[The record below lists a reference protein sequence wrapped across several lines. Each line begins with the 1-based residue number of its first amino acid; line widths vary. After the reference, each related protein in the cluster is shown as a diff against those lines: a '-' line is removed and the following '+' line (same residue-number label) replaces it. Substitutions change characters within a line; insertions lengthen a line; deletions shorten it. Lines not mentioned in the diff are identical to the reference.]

1 MLVIILAMI
10 GAPRA
15 PAGRE
20 MREMMGAEGVNG
32 SMPRILVGI
41 GEFFFLNEDTFGLE
55 FLAFEV
61 QLGKFGPRVYM
72 GSCNLQSAVYQ
83 DLCIKLVGIQG
94 MKV

>member
-15 PAGRE
+15 PAG
-20 MREMMGAEGVNG
+20 REMMGAEGVNG

-41 GEFFFLNEDTFGLE
+41 GEFFFYEDKFGLE

-61 QLGKFGPRVYM
+61 QLGTFGPRVYM
-72 GSCNLQSAVYQ
+72 GSCDLHSAVDQ
-83 DLCIKLVGIQG
+83 DVCIKLVGIQG
-94 MKV
+94 MKKRV

>member
-1 MLVIILAMI
+1 M
-10 GAPRA
+10 
-15 PAGRE
+15 
-20 MREMMGAEGVNG
+20 
-32 SMPRILVGI
+32 S
-41 GEFFFLNEDTFGLE
+41 FFFLNEDTFGLE